1 MTLNDLLGSVVNQL
15 QNDEQQLNQADPEHP
30 THGSDLLARFR
41 TAQEAASNDP
51 NADLS
56 QAFGQVSSAMAGTSN
71 GFTSQAYGS
80 AFDQGAQAFAGRN
93 NQLNLQDLAPII
105 GMIASGFM
113 KHDTRGV
120 GNAGPL
126 GALGPLLGMLGGGGQ
141 PQQQGGGLDLG
152 GIAGALLGGGGSAGG
167 LGGLLGGLMGGG
179 QPQQQ
184 QQPNLGGL
192 LGGMGGNS
200 GGGNPLEAM
209 LGAIQQGSQMTQA
222 NGQRDAGATSTGS
235 VLTGLLGA
243 LMNQRR

>member
-1 MTLNDLLGSVVNQL
+1 MTLNELLGSVVNQL

-41 TAQEAASNDP
+41 TAQTAASSDP

-56 QAFGQVSSAMAGTSN
+56 DAFNQVSGAMVNTSN

-80 AFDQGAQAFAGRN
+80 AFQQGAQAFAGRN

-126 GALGPLLGMLGGGGQ
+126 GALGPLLGMLTGGGQ
-141 PQQQGGGLDLG
+141 QQQQSGGLDLG
-152 GIAGALLGGGGSAGG
+152 SIAGALLGGGSGGGG
-167 LGGLLGGLMGGG
+167 LGGLLGGLLGGG
-179 QPQQQ
+179 QQQQ
-184 QQPNLGGL
+184 QQPNLGGM
-192 LGGMGGNS
+192 LG

-209 LGAIQQGSQMTQA
+209 LGAIQQGSQMTNA

-243 LMNQRR
+243 LMK

>member
-15 QNDEQQLNQADPEHP
+15 QNDEQNLNQADPEHP

-41 TAQEAASNDP
+41 TAQEAASSDP
-51 NADLS
+51 DADLG
-56 QAFGQVSSAMAGTSN
+56 QVFGQVSSAMSSTSN

-80 AFDQGAQAFAGRN
+80 AFDQGVQAFAGRN

-105 GMIASGFM
+105 GMIANGFM

-126 GALGPLLGMLGGGGQ
+126 GALGPLLGMLGGGQ
-141 PQQQGGGLDLG
+141 QQQQQGGGLDLG
-152 GIAGALLGGGGSAGG
+152 SIAGALLGGGGGAGG
-167 LGGLLGGLMGGG
+167 LGGLLGGLLGGG

-184 QQPNLGGL
+184 QQQPNLGGM
-192 LGGMGGNS
+192 LGGA

-209 LGAIQQGSQMTQA
+209 LGAIQQGSQMTHA